1 MLMTSPGQYMEGVM
15 KSKTFDDGGKKV
27 FATLAALL
35 RFIIA
40 MTILLTAVMLLVDRT
55 EAGNFAAVWAF

>member
-1 MLMTSPGQYMEGVM
+1 M

-55 EAGNFAAVWAF
+55 EAGNVATVWTL